1 MPDLL
6 IALLLLGSNAD
17 APPAEP
23 ADPVICKKFAETG
36 SLVRK
41 KKICRT
47 QSEWTTESSSL
58 RDSAARFVEERRARP
73 PTGN

>member
-6 IALLLLGSNAD
+6 IALLLLVSNGEATSA
-17 APPAEP
+17 APS
-23 ADPVICKKFAETG
+23 DPVICKKFVETG